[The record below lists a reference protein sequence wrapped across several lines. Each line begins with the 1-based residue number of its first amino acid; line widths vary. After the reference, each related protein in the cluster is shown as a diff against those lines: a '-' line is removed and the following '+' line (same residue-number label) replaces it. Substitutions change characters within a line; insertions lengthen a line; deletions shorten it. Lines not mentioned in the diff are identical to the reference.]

1 MGFVVCVVDMFIQRC
16 RVRLLQFT
24 PFELE
29 DMFGDPM
36 IFKVEGKANVDKS
49 DARSIIR
56 GC

>member
-1 MGFVVCVVDMFIQRC
+1 MLVMVGEAATIY
-16 RVRLLQFT
+16 